1 MPHRHH
7 ELGPM
12 TRLDAPTEISIPT
25 RLIRDGYLK
34 IVGPAWKTP
43 AGADRFTLFIPV
55 DLLGDP
61 STQVLLRDE
70 YAGDGYEARERRL
83 TDQLLPTNC
92 LFLDIGAH
100 WGIYSLHALTASA
113 DVQVIAVEPD
123 PDNLI
128 HLIYNLAS
136 NRLDGRA
143 KVVAAA
149 VADRAGSQWLKRNT
163 AMGHHLFE
171 DRARA
176 GRKAI
181 AVPTVTIDDL
191 VAECDPD
198 GVRPVWI
205 KLDIEGRERAALAG
219 AVTVLRAGRVAG
231 ILWESNAG
239 GMVNPETEDIV
250 AMLREH
256 GFTTH
261 EVNRHYRLSV
271 PLKGAV
277 PNLGSAEK

>member
-1 MPHRHH
+1 
-7 ELGPM
+7 M
-12 TRLDAPTEISIPT
+12 TGLDAPTEISIPT
-25 RLIRDGYLK
+25 RLIRDGYLE
-34 IVGPAWKTP
+34 IAGPAWKTP
-43 AGADRFTLFIPV
+43 EGVERFTLFIPV

-70 YAGDGYEARERRL
+70 YAGDGYEERERRL
-83 TDQLLPTNC
+83 TDRLLPPDC
-92 LFLDIGAH
+92 LFLDVGAH

-113 DVQVIAVEPD
+113 DIQVVSVEPD
-123 PDNLI
+123 PNNLSHLI
-128 HLIYNLAS
+128 HNLAA
-136 NRLDGRA
+136 NGLDGRA

-149 VADRAGSQWLKRNT
+149 VADRAGFQWLKRNT

-171 DRARA
+171 DRSRA
-176 GRKAI
+176 GCDAI
-181 AVPTVTIDDL
+181 AVRTVTIDDL

-219 AVTVLRAGRVAG
+219 AVTVLSAGRVAG

-250 AMLREH
+250 AMLFDY

-261 EVNRHYRLSV
+261 EVNQYYRLSV
-271 PLKGAV
+271 PHNGAAL
-277 PNLGSAEK
+277 NLGLAASLENPGVE

>member
-1 MPHRHH
+1 MT
-7 ELGPM
+7 GPD
-12 TRLDAPTEISIPT
+12 TPTEICIPT
-25 RLIRDGYLK
+25 RLIRDGYLE
-34 IVGPAWKTP
+34 IAGPTWKTP
-43 AGADRFTLFIPV
+43 EGAKRFTLFVPV

-83 TDQLLPTNC
+83 TDRLLPPDC

-113 DVQVIAVEPD
+113 DIQVVAVEPD
-123 PDNLI
+123 PNNLT
-128 HLIYNLAS
+128 HLIYNLAA

-143 KVVAAA
+143 KVVSAA

-176 GRKAI
+176 GREAI

-239 GMVNPETEDIV
+239 GVVNPETEDIV
-250 AMLREH
+250 AMLLEH

-261 EVNRHYRLSV
+261 EVNQHYRLSV
-271 PLKGAV
+271 PLNGAA
-277 PNLGSAEK
+277 PNLGSAGE

>member
-1 MPHRHH
+1 
-7 ELGPM
+7 M
-12 TRLDAPTEISIPT
+12 TGLDAPTEISIPR
-25 RLIRDGYLK
+25 RLIRNGY
-34 IVGPAWKTP
+34 IEIAGPAWKTEE
-43 AGADRFTLFIPV
+43 GVERFTLFIPV

-83 TDQLLPTNC
+83 TDRLLPPDC

-113 DVQVIAVEPD
+113 DIQVVAVEPD
-123 PDNLI
+123 PNNLI
-128 HLIYNLAS
+128 HLKHNLAA

-176 GRKAI
+176 GCDAI

-191 VAECDPD
+191 VAESDPN

-239 GMVNPETEDIV
+239 GMVNPETEDIIAV
-250 AMLREH
+250 LFQH

-261 EVNRHYRLSV
+261 EVNQYYRLSV
-271 PLKGAV
+271 PHNGAAL
-277 PNLGSAEK
+277 NLGLAASLERPGVE

>member
-1 MPHRHH
+1 MT
-7 ELGPM
+7 GPD
-12 TRLDAPTEISIPT
+12 TPTEICIPT
-25 RLIRDGYLK
+25 RLIRDGYLE
-34 IVGPAWKTP
+34 IAGPTWKTP
-43 AGADRFTLFIPV
+43 EGAKRFTLFVPV

-83 TDQLLPTNC
+83 TDQLLPPDC

-100 WGIYSLHALTASA
+100 WGIYSLHALTAST
-113 DVQVIAVEPD
+113 DIQVVAVEPD
-123 PDNLI
+123 PNNLT
-128 HLIYNLAS
+128 HLTYNLVA

-143 KVVAAA
+143 RVVAAA

-171 DRARA
+171 ERARA
-176 GRKAI
+176 GPEAI
-181 AVPTVTIDDL
+181 EVLTVTIDDL

-219 AVTVLRAGRVAG
+219 AITVLRAGRVAG

-250 AMLREH
+250 AMLLEH

-261 EVNRHYRLSV
+261 EVNQHYRLSV
-271 PLKGAV
+271 PLSGAA
-277 PNLGSAEK
+277 PNLG